1 MKISQ
6 QIVDLLLIE
15 SLAIAGH
22 FVAAET
28 NDVRDPIVIG
38 GHPAH
43 WQILLLKDALHAWTL
58 PSSRRVRRMAAVAV
72 VVIDATARDLLRIEA
87 EFGIALA
94 ALDLAPDQTHHRD
107 TETQSKQLKVSDGQ
121 PIHANARSFH

>member
-1 MKISQ
+1 MQVRQK
-6 QIVDLLLIE
+6 IVDLLLIE
-15 SLAIAGH
+15 NLGIARH

-28 NDVRDPIVIG
+28 NDVRDAIIIG
-38 GHPAH
+38 GYPAH
-43 WQILLLKDALHAWTL
+43 RQILLLKDALHPRTL
-58 PSSRRVRRMAAVAV
+58 PSSRRVRCMAAVAV
-72 VVIDATARDLLRIEA
+72 VVINVPARDLLRVEP

-94 ALDLAPDQTHHRD
+94 PLNVAADKAPRRD